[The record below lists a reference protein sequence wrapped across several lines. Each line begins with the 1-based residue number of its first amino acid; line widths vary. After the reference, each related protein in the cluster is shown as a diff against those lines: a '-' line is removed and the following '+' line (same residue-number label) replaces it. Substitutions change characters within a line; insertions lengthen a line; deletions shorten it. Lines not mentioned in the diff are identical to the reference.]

1 MMLVVALLCVLT
13 WSWLS
18 LSVDGRKPSSLHV
31 CAYVAGPVLCLLE
44 VQSGAILLPGVHGG
58 TYVRMLVWNWT
69 PCVSGVYVWE
79 CGQGQ
84 R

>member
-13 WSWLS
+13 LSWLS
-18 LSVDGRKPSSLHV
+18 LSVDWRKPSSLYV

-44 VQSGAILLPGVHGG
+44 VQSGAILLPGVYGG